1 MINKKMKVEVKP
13 VGNNPVTVFELY
25 VDGESLAT
33 VKRKWLAVE
42 IARAIEAGQIEK
54 TGYVQGRFEQWAY
67 LNARELFN
75 RIR

>member
-1 MINKKMKVEVKP
+1 MKVEVKP
-13 VGNNPVTVFELY
+13 VVECKMGNNPVTVFELY

-54 TGYVQGRFEQWAY
+54 TGDVQSRFAQWAY